1 MFFLPPPLLH
11 SPTVPTPPES
21 TSTLCSH
28 LTQPIRSAAP
38 NAPLLL
44 ALYSVLHTSSHAIAC
59 ISLSFPIS
67 SIYASQFPHSTSFC
81 PTPASFSP
89 SSSFYSTLRSHS
101 TSAPSTGPHLMRPLF
116 TQPHTVHTGFCLF
129 HSAPLAT
136 TYPLNVSS
144 S

>member
-11 SPTVPTPPES
+11 SPTVPTPPEP

-44 ALYSVLHTSSHAIAC
+44 ALHSVPHPSSHVIAC

-67 SIYASQFPHSTSFC
+67 SIYASQFRQSTSFC
-81 PTPASFSP
+81 LPQLPSLTLHLPTPLCV
-89 SSSFYSTLRSHS
+89 THS
-101 TSAPSTGPHLMRPLF
+101 TSSPSTVPHLMLSLF
-116 TQPHTVHTGFCLF
+116 TQPRYTPCTLG
-129 HSAPLAT
+129 SI
-136 TYPLNVSS
+136 SS
-144 S
+144 IQHH